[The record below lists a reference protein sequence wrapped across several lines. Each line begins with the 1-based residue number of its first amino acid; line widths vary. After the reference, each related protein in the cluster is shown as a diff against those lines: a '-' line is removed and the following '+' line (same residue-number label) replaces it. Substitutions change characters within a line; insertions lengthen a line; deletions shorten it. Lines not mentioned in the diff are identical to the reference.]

1 MSYPRSVR
9 LLAAGLSLV
18 VGLTACGSSS
28 DDAAP
33 GTTESGGTK
42 APALPAATLNGSG
55 ATFPK
60 AFYDAAIDGFKEEQ
74 TPITVNYGGGGSGKG
89 RTDLQGGLV
98 DFAGSDGLVKEE
110 DKPKFKGEFL
120 YIPTVAAPIT
130 VSFNLTG
137 VTALTLDAETTA
149 KIFQRDLKTWDDPA
163 IKVLNPEAKLPS
175 TPIVVAHR
183 SDGSGTT
190 ENFTKYLV
198 KAAPSWKL
206 KSGSTVEWP
215 ADTQAGNGNAGVAQI
230 VKTQDGAIGYVDLAD
245 ANTQKLVYA
254 SLKNKSGKT
263 VEPTLEATTKALEGV
278 ELKADLTYDPL
289 DSATPEAYPIAAP
302 TWMLVYKTQT
312 DKAKG
317 EALKAF
323 LAYLV
328 GEAQK
333 SAEDNDYAALP
344 TAFTDKAKAAIASIV
359 VPA

>member
-1 MSYPRSVR
+1 MSHPRTAR
-9 LLAAGLSLV
+9 LLAGGLSLAV
-18 VGLTACGSSS
+18 VLTACGGS
-28 DDAAP
+28 DTPDTTGSTSGP
-33 GTTESGGTK
+33 GSKPSLSAT
-42 APALPAATLNGSG
+42 TLNGSG

-60 AFYDAAIDGFKEEQ
+60 AFYDAAIDGFKKEQ
-74 TPITVNYGGGGSGKG
+74 AAVTVNYGGGGSGKG

-98 DFAGSDGLVKEE
+98 DYAGSDGLVKEE
-110 DKPKFKGEFL
+110 DKAKFKGEFV

-130 VSFNLTG
+130 VSYNLSG
-137 VTALTLDAETTA
+137 VKELTLDAETTA
-149 KIFQRDLKTWDDPA
+149 KIFQGDIKTWDDAA
-163 IKVLNPEAKLPS
+163 IKALNPSATFPS

-230 VKTQDGAIGYVDLAD
+230 VKSQGGAIGYIDLAD
-245 ANTQKLVYA
+245 ANTQQLAYA
-254 SLKNKSGKT
+254 KLKNKSGKA

-289 DSATPEAYPIAAP
+289 DSSNPDAYSIAAP
-302 TWMLVYKTQT
+302 TWMLAYKNQT

-323 LAYLV
+323 LGYLV
-328 GEAQK
+328 GEGQK
-333 SAEDNDYAALP
+333 LAKDNDYAALP
-344 TAFTDKAKAAIASIV
+344 SPFTEKAKAAISTIV

>member
-1 MSYPRSVR
+1 MSHPRSAR
-9 LLAAGLSLV
+9 LIAVGLSLA
-18 VGLTACGSSS
+18 VGATACGGS
-28 DDAAP
+28 DDPETSSPPTGGATNSTLAA
-33 GTTESGGTK
+33 T
-42 APALPAATLNGSG
+42 TLNGSG

-60 AFYDAAIDGFKEEQ
+60 AFYDAAIDGFKKEQ
-74 TPITVNYGGGGSGKG
+74 ASVTVNYGGGGSGKG

-98 DFAGSDGLVKEE
+98 DFAGSDGLVKDEE
-110 DKPKFKGEFL
+110 KVKFKGEFV

-130 VSFNLTG
+130 VSYNLSG
-137 VTALTLDAETTA
+137 VKDLTLDGETTA
-149 KIFQRDLKTWDDPA
+149 KIFQRDIKTWDDPA
-163 IKVLNPEAKLPS
+163 IKALNPTVTLPS

-230 VKTQDGAIGYVDLAD
+230 VKTQGGAIGYVDLAD
-245 ANTQKLVYA
+245 ANTQQLTYA
-254 SLKNKSGKT
+254 KLKNKSGKP
-263 VEPTLEATTKALEGV
+263 VVPTLEATTKALEGV
-278 ELKADLTYDPL
+278 ELKADLSYDPL
-289 DSATPEAYPIAAP
+289 DSANPDAYPIAAP
-302 TWMLVYKTQT
+302 TWMLAYKNQG

-323 LAYLV
+323 LGYLV
-328 GEAQK
+328 GDGQEL
-333 SAEDNDYAALP
+333 AEENDYAALP
-344 TAFTDKAKAAIASIV
+344 ASFTDKAKTAISTIV

>member
-1 MSYPRSVR
+1 MSYPRSAR
-9 LLAAGLSLV
+9 LLAVGLSLV
-18 VGLTACGSSS
+18 VGLSACGSS
-28 DDAAP
+28 DD
-33 GTTESGGTK
+33 GTTSAMTGSDGAKGPEL
-42 APALPAATLNGSG
+42 AAATLNGSG

-60 AFYDAAIDGFKEEQ
+60 AFYDAAVDGFKEEQ
-74 TPITVNYGGGGSGKG
+74 PQVTVNYGGGGSGKG

-98 DFAGSDGLVKEE
+98 DFAGSDGLVKDE
-110 DKPKFKGEFL
+110 DKPKFKGEYL

-130 VSFNLTG
+130 VSYNLSG
-137 VTALTLDAETTA
+137 VTDLTLDAETTA
-149 KIFQRDLKTWDDPA
+149 KIFQRDIKTWDDPA
-163 IKVLNPEAKLPS
+163 IKALNPEAKLPS

-230 VKTQDGAIGYVDLAD
+230 VKTQAGAIGYVDLAD
-245 ANTQKLVYA
+245 AKTQRLVYA
-254 SLKNKSGKT
+254 NLKNKSGKL
-263 VEPTLEATTKALEGV
+263 VEPILEATTAALEGV

-289 DSATPEAYPIAAP
+289 DSANPDAYPIAAP

-328 GEAQK
+328 GDAQDV
-333 SAEDNDYAALP
+333 AEDNDFAALP
-344 TAFTDKAKAAIASIV
+344 KAFTVKAKAAIASIV